1 MSEQQ
6 DQLLLKSIETC
17 SDDLRAIHKQERRRY
32 RDASYNTF
40 EKSRRMDMV
49 RYLTKIE
56 NLFDD
61 MLSNQKKH
69 LQ

>member
-61 MLSNQKKH
+61 MLSNQKQH